1 MNYNDITLSKLA
13 IACLM
18 YNSLTP
24 FNDSLKLLKE
34 ATDDCIVLTNPG
46 HRKSLLKWLND
57 WGCRNL
63 AKKHHKIASESI
75 QDWQQK
81 YSASLFSDR
90 KPIWN
95 LSDNELKAAANAYGA
110 LKDMP
115 GARRERDGTKQEVRI
130 GETAASKILFA
141 IRPEALMPWDEAMRK
156 RYQCDGSPE
165 SYLKYLKIIRDLT
178 YHIRD
183 LCENKGLKIDDLPGE
198 LGRPESTVLALVN
211 EYIYVI
217 VTREVTRERELP
229 SPQTLKQWAEL
240 G

>member
-1 MNYNDITLSKLA
+1 MNDKDVTLSKLA
-13 IACLM
+13 LACLM

-24 FNDSLKLLKE
+24 FNDSLKLLKDS
-34 ATDDCIVLTNPG
+34 TNRRIDLTNPT
-46 HRKSLLKWLND
+46 HRESLLNWLND

-63 AKKHHKIASESI
+63 ARDHHKLASKSI
-75 QDWQQK
+75 SKWQQQ
-81 YSASLFSDR
+81 YGASLFSD
-90 KPIWN
+90 KEPIWN

-156 RYQCDGSPE
+156 RFKCDGSPE

-183 LCENKGLKIDDLPGE
+183 LCENKGLKIDGLPRE

-229 SPQTLKQWAEL
+229 SPQTLARWAEL